1 MTTMVSGMEQA
12 ALVIAEEIQ
21 VEASLETTFASL
33 LVQLGRQNET
43 PDGKPLPMILEARPG
58 GRWFRDLGGD
68 NGHFWAVVQ
77 AIKRPGLLELCGPLF
92 LSAPVMSNIQY
103 RLTPVE
109 GGTLITFRH
118 SALGFVP
125 DEVRQNLGNGWHA
138 LHARVQRV
146 AERT

>member
-1 MTTMVSGMEQA
+1 MIEQ
-12 ALVIAEEIQ
+12 LSLEQLTLTVTEQIQ
-21 VEASLETTFASL
+21 VRATLDTTFDTL
-33 LVQLGRQNET
+33 LEQMGPFNET
-43 PDGKPLPMILEARPG
+43 PYGEKLPMKIEPWPG
-58 GRWFRDLGGD
+58 GRWFRDLGDD

-77 AIKRPGLLELCGPLF
+77 AIKRPNLLELCGPLF
-92 LSAPVMSNIQY
+92 LSAPVMSNLQY
-103 RLTPVE
+103 RLTPVD

-146 AERT
+146 AERK